1 MNNNKEKIA
10 TLAIVLITA
19 LISIY
24 NFDPTT
30 GFVIAHV
37 FVIIPNTF
45 KVKKEDNLICRL
57 FVAYGFNVVAEKP
70 LEKSMSK
77 RFELISQNGTK
88 NLLEN
93 LTEEQTYPLLKTKV
107 DFDGQAL
114 LHLERDFSLITIE
127 NEHFKKYL
135 NSENIEG
142 IEIDETKTAQT
153 EKYKRFIKALIQSKS
168 TPNDDL
174 YKKEIGYKYEIVLL
188 NDPYTLQK
196 NEWLHAKIL
205 YQGKPLTNKIITA
218 RNRYKGDSATYQYS
232 KTDLE
237 GVCSFKIERF
247 GEWFL
252 ETTHMIPCS
261 EKEVD
266 WESYWACYS
275 FGI

>member
-70 LEKSMSK
+70 LEKSMTNNFK
-77 RFELISQNGTK
+77 LITNNGTK

-93 LTEEQTYPLLKTKV
+93 MVEEQTYPLLKTKI
-107 DFDGQAL
+107 DFDGQGL
-114 LHLERDFSLITIE
+114 LQLERNFSHITIE
-127 NEHFKKYL
+127 NEHFKGYL
-135 NSENIEG
+135 NAENIQN
-142 IEIDETKTAQT
+142 IVIDETKTAQT
-153 EKYKRFIKALIQSKS
+153 ERYTRFIKALIQS
-168 TPNDDL
+168 TPTTNDEL
-174 YKKEIGYKYEIVLL
+174 YKKVVGYKYEIVLL
-188 NDPYTLQK
+188 NNPYSLEK
-196 NEWLHAKIL
+196 NDWLHAKIL
-205 YQGKPLTNKIITA
+205 YEGKPLTNKVITA

-232 KTDLE
+232 KTDLD
-237 GVCSFKIERF
+237 GICSFKIERF

-252 ETTHMIPCS
+252 ETTHMIPCQN
-261 EKEVD
+261 EKTD

-275 FGI
+275 FGL